1 MSNILKIL
9 LKYGQGRPKIV
20 VMLKYLKELIKGLI
34 RKTIVVGK
42 VVDENV
48 SDGSK
53 RFILETI
60 APRCTYLRHYAIN
73 TVRLIT
79 AEYVELHFRRKYLSS
94 NIS

>member
-1 MSNILKIL
+1 MVN
-9 LKYGQGRPKIV
+9 
-20 VMLKYLKELIKGLI
+20 
-34 RKTIVVGK
+34 
-42 VVDENV
+42 ENV

-73 TVRLIT
+73 TARLIT